1 MIKKMLIYM
10 SLPLMMLAQT
20 VQPQENTDQPLL
32 TVKQIM
38 NVIITPPTSTIWGA
52 YQLQTDAQWQEVENA
67 ALTVIAAGNLLATGG
82 AGEGEQLTATEAD
95 WQTFN
100 RQMISAARQVITAV
114 QLRDEAALSNAGNDA
129 LYPPCESCHQVYQTR

>member
-1 MIKKMLIYM
+1 MIKKMFIYM
-10 SLPLMMLAQT
+10 SLPLTMLAQT
-20 VQPQENTDQPLL
+20 AQLQDNTDQPLL

-38 NVIITPPTSTIWGA
+38 SAIITPPTSTIWGA
-52 YQLQTDAQWQEVENA
+52 YQLQSDAQWQEVENA
-67 ALTVIAAGNLLATGG
+67 ALTVIAAGNLLAMGG
-82 AGEGEQLTATEAD
+82 AGEGEQKTATEAD

>member
-1 MIKKMLIYM
+1 MIKKMCIYM

-20 VQPQENTDQPLL
+20 AQLQDNTDQPLL

-38 NVIITPPTSTIWGA
+38 NAIITPPTATIWGA
-52 YQLQTDAQWQEVENA
+52 YQLQSDAQWQEVENA
-67 ALTVIAAGNLLATGG
+67 ALTVIAAGNLLAMGG
-82 AGEGEQLTATEAD
+82 AGEGEQKTATEAD

-129 LYPPCESCHQVYQTR
+129 LYPPCESCHQVYQAR